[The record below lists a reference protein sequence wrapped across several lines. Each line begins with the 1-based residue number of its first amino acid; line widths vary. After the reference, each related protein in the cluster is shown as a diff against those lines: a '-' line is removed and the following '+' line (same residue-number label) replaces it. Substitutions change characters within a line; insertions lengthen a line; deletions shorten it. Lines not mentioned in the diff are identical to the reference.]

1 MPPLPPGRW
10 EASGVIN
17 AQTLLGH
24 DWWLLDVQA
33 HGQTEQQPGPAPRGV
48 QPTPNTAVGED
59 GQLLALYIPSS

>member
-33 HGQTEQQPGPAPRGV
+33 HGQTEQQPGPAPPGV